1 MFKGYNLS
9 LSNDDIDRLGGIAD
23 KSISAVTNSL
33 SSNKE
38 VIRNKSEVLLE
49 KGFLNFSVQNNK
61 GDLDGIKLIEEWF
74 PDISADVFI
83 SHSHKDEK
91 LAINLATWLYDNFGL
106 ISFIDSTVWGYSN
119 ELLKELDNIYCL
131 NENGETYNYDKRNL
145 TTSHVHMMLSTA
157 LNKMI
162 DRTECMFFLNTSN
175 SINDNNQT
183 YSPWLYSELATF
195 SIVEKKDPRNTLEMI
210 NKMIFESKQ
219 SVEQRNFNIKY
230 EADLSNLRAIDWLD
244 LLSWQQRNK
253 NRTKGSET
261 LDLLYYYYLIMEEND
276 E

>member
-1 MFKGYNLS
+1 
-9 LSNDDIDRLGGIAD
+9 
-23 KSISAVTNSL
+23 
-33 SSNKE
+33 
-38 VIRNKSEVLLE
+38 
-49 KGFLNFSVQNNK
+49 
-61 GDLDGIKLIEEWF
+61 
-74 PDISADVFI
+74 
-83 SHSHKDEK
+83 
-91 LAINLATWLYDNFGL
+91 
-106 ISFIDSTVWGYSN
+106 
-119 ELLKELDNIYCL
+119 
-131 NENGETYNYDKRNL
+131 
-145 TTSHVHMMLSTA
+145 MMLSTA

-261 LDLLYYYYLIMEEND
+261 LDLLYYYLIMEEND

>member
-261 LDLLYYYYLIMEEND
+261 LDLLYYYLIMEEND